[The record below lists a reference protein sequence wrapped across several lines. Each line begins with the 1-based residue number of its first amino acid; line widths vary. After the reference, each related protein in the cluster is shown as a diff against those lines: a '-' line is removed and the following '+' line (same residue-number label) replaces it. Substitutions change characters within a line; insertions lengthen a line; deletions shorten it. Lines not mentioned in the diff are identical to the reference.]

1 MRWLVLCC
9 CLLSGLALA
18 QTIDIKTLR
27 ALQAAQS
34 AQEQGEFNKAE
45 QLLRQLQ
52 PEKGSYAEALIWR
65 THGYVVWQKNHIAHA
80 VQLLEQAYKSGQLTD
95 EQRQEDALSLA
106 KLNTQLERP
115 KQALAYLE
123 QVLDSQESLE
133 LRIYNWQMLGRYDQ
147 ALPLAERYLAKQSVI
162 SDQWL
167 NFMVAA
173 NAELRRFP
181 AAQKWQKQLL
191 TRHPQQVAQW
201 RQLAALQQMSGNY
214 VQAFATLR
222 TAYQQG
228 LAFSEADLD
237 QLVALASAAEQP
249 WQGARLLNEL
259 MQQGRLT
266 KTTARQERLAQLQ
279 WQSRERSLALAHY
292 QRLAEQSQQA
302 KHWLTVVQ
310 LASEQELWPQA
321 KQALQAAA
329 KAGASRKEIRNWQD
343 WLNTTTEP

>member
-9 CLLSGLALA
+9 CLLSSLATA

-27 ALQAAQS
+27 ALQTAQS
-34 AQEQGEFNKAE
+34 AQERGDLNKAE
-45 QLLRQLQ
+45 QVLRQLQ
-52 PEKGSYAEALIWR
+52 PEKGSYAEALVWR
-65 THGYVVWQKNHIAHA
+65 THGYLVWQKNHIGHA
-80 VQLLEQAYKSGQLTD
+80 IQLLEQAYKSGQLTD

-115 KQALAYLE
+115 QQALTYLARVTE
-123 QVLDSQESLE
+123 NQESLE
-133 LRIYNWQMLGRYDQ
+133 LSIYNWQMLGRYDK
-147 ALPLAERYLAKQSVI
+147 ALPLAERYLAKESTV
-162 SDQWL
+162 SEQWL

-173 NAELRRFP
+173 NAELKRYP

-191 TRHPQQVAQW
+191 ARHPQQVAQW
-201 RQLAALQQMSGNY
+201 RQLAALQQMSGSY
-214 VQAFATLR
+214 AQAFATLR

-228 LAFSEADLD
+228 LAFSEADLE

-249 WQGARLLNEL
+249 WQGARLLTEL
-259 MQQGRLT
+259 MQQGRLK
-266 KTTARQERLAQLQ
+266 KTPARQERLAQLQ
-279 WQSRERSLALAHY
+279 WQSRERSLALAEY
-292 QRLAEQSQQA
+292 QRLAEQTQQA

-329 KAGASRKEIRNWQD
+329 KAGASRKEIRNWQE
-343 WLNTTTEP
+343 WLESSAEF